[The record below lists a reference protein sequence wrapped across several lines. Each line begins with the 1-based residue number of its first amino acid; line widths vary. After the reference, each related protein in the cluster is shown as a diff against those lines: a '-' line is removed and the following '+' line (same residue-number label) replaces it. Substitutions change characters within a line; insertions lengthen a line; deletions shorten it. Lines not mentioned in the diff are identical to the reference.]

1 MCLEDAVLI
10 LYNLLFSFG
19 SYSAR
24 FLLEPLSLLI
34 HDSQKCSKP
43 GIFSHL
49 LLVKLLDCYLFYFPD
64 LLG

>member
-1 MCLEDAVLI
+1 MCLEDAILI

-19 SYSAR
+19 NYSAW
-24 FLLEPLSLLI
+24 FLLEPLSLL

-49 LLVKLLDCYLFYFPD
+49 LLTKLLGCYLFYFPD

>member
-1 MCLEDAVLI
+1 MCLEDAILI

-19 SYSAR
+19 NYSAR
-24 FLLEPLSLLI
+24 FLLEPLSLLNPN
-34 HDSQKCSKP
+34 SQRCSKP

-49 LLVKLLDCYLFYFPD
+49 LLIKVLDCYLFYFPD